1 MHITKLLSK
10 LFIVL
15 FFALTSTY
23 SLAGNPQLLFQT
35 NRGEFLVELYPEK
48 APKTVA
54 NFLNYVN
61 AGFYENTLF
70 HRVINNFMI
79 QGGGF
84 TIDMIEKQTNSP
96 IVNESNNGLVNDIG
110 TLAMARTNDPNSA
123 TSQFFINL
131 KHNQFLDYQLPNAR
145 MIGYCVFGR
154 VLTGM
159 DVVREI
165 GISPTTT
172 KSGHGDVPVA
182 PIIIEKVNITQ

>member
-1 MHITKLLSK
+1 MHTFK
-10 LFIVL
+10 LFSKFVIVAIL
-15 FFALTSTY
+15 ALSSSYT
-23 SLAGNPQLLFQT
+23 LAANPQLLFQT

-54 NFLNYVN
+54 NILSYVN
-61 AGFYENTLF
+61 AGFYENTIF
-70 HRVINNFMI
+70 HRVISNFMI

-84 TIDMIEKQTNSP
+84 TIDMIEKETNAP

-145 MIGYCVFGR
+145 MIGYCVFGK

-165 GISPTTT
+165 GITPTTT
-172 KSGHGDVPVA
+172 KSGMGDVPTS
-182 PIIIEKVNITQ
+182 PIIINKVKVMN